1 MMAFLPTTPRNL
13 PPPRRL
19 GLTDEELA
27 TVETVYRDG
36 ILDGHV
42 MLIPGGGSG
51 IGRATAYLAARL
63 GAQVMICGRRE
74 ERLRETADGIQ
85 ARLARNIGWK
95 VVNIREPDRVSEV
108 VDEVWEHYGRLD
120 TLVNSAGGQFIQ
132 PSMDYSVKGWLAV
145 VDTNLNGHWWMMQAC
160 GRKWRDSDQPGNI
173 VNIISVVDRGL
184 PSVAH
189 TAAARGG
196 VVTLSKSIAVEW
208 APYRIRVNCVAPGA
222 ILSDGIGNYTVEHE
236 QRLPNGNPMRRMGDT
251 MDMAQAII
259 YLSAPSG
266 KYVTG
271 EILRIDGGSQ
281 LWSGGAP
288 RDEEVPEWFRASRT
302 Q

>member
-1 MMAFLPTTPRNL
+1 MAFLPSTPRQRSQ
-13 PPPRRL
+13 RRL
-19 GLTDEELA
+19 GLTDDELA

-36 ILDGHV
+36 VLDGHV
-42 MLIPGGGSG
+42 MLIPGGGTG
-51 IGRATAYLAARL
+51 IGKATAYLAARL

-74 ERLRETADGIQ
+74 AMLRETAAGIEQ
-85 ARLARNIGWK
+85 RLGKTIGWK
-95 VVNIREPDRVSEV
+95 VTNIRDPDQVTALV
-108 VDEVWEHYGRLD
+108 ADTWEQFGRLD

-145 VDTNLNGHWWMMQAC
+145 VDTNLNGHWWLMQAC
-160 GRKWRDSDQPGNI
+160 GRRWRDSGLPGNI

-184 PSVAH
+184 PSVVH

-196 VVTLSKSIAVEW
+196 VITLSKSIAVEW
-208 APYRIRVNCVAPGA
+208 APYGIRVNCVAPGA
-222 ILSDGIGNYTVEHE
+222 ILSDGIGNYTEEH
-236 QRLPNGNPMRRMGDT
+236 QRRLPNGNPMRRMGDT

-271 EILRIDGGSQ
+271 EVLRIDGGSQ

-288 RDEEVPEWFRASRT
+288 DEELPEWFRANRT
-302 Q
+302 E

>member
-1 MMAFLPTTPRNL
+1 MAFLPTTPRDRG
-13 PPPRRL
+13 PQRRL
-19 GLTDEELA
+19 GLTDDELA
-27 TVETVYRDG
+27 TAETVFRDG
-36 ILDGHV
+36 VLDGQV
-42 MLIPGGGSG
+42 FLIPGGGSG

-74 ERLRETADGIQ
+74 AMLRETADGV
-85 ARLARNIGWK
+85 ADRLGKEVGWK
-95 VVNIREPDRVSEV
+95 AMSIREPDKVTEL
-108 VDEVWEHYGRLD
+108 VDETWERYGRID

-132 PSMDYSVKGWLAV
+132 PSLDYSAKGWLAV

-160 GRKWRDSDQPGNI
+160 GRRWRDSGLPGNI
-173 VNIISVVDRGL
+173 VNIISVIDRGL
-184 PSVAH
+184 PSVVH

-196 VVTLSKSIAVEW
+196 VVALSKSIAVEW

-251 MDMAQAII
+251 MDMAQAIV
-259 YLSAPSG
+259 YLSAASG

-271 EILRIDGGSQ
+271 EVLRVDGGSQ
-281 LWSGGAP
+281 LWSGGAK
-288 RDEEVPEWFRASRT
+288 DEDLPDWFRSDRT
-302 Q
+302 E